1 MDMKGSFQTY
11 QNLSIYSI
19 SIGGLLLLYENPRL
33 KENRKITFLLGP
45 GLFSRAS
52 Y

>member
-11 QNLSIYSI
+11 QNLSIY